1 MRIFLMVLLVTFCF
15 RPAFADSDLKSG
27 YIQSCENHFR
37 KSPAFCQC
45 SYDVFTA
52 PARNNKEKAAPI
64 NFEEQKQR
72 LENEIKK
79 DEDVL
84 ASDAALYPSR
94 IGRICRFHNDIYTL
108 NAQSGDN
115 SVKLNMTD
123 EQQKAFTL
131 RMTNLKRKLHDTL
144 ERYAINSNSYTILNG
159 GELCRARRMLKQLKK
174 DQKNVPVKKHP
185 SGLTYHM
192 ITKLS
197 GGAYGHIDVVVVGE
211 KAKCPK

>member
-1 MRIFLMVLLVTFCF
+1 MRVLIVVLLVSFCF
-15 RPAFADSDLKSG
+15 KPAFANSDLKTG

-45 SYDVFTA
+45 SYDVYTA
-52 PARNNKEKAAPI
+52 PARNNKEKTAHV
-64 NFEEQKQR
+64 NFEEQKQY

-94 IGRICRFHNDIYTL
+94 IGRICRFHNEIYKL
-108 NAQSGDN
+108 NTQLGGDPA
-115 SVKLNMTD
+115 KLNMTA
-123 EQQKAFTL
+123 EQQKMSTL
-131 RMTNLKRKLHDTL
+131 KMTNLNRKLHDTL
-144 ERYAINSNSYTILNG
+144 ERYSVNSNSYAILNG

-185 SGLTYHM
+185 SGLTNQM

-211 KAKCPK
+211 KAKCPE